1 MMKTNHLIRVVAS
14 LAMLATSG
22 LAYAEEYKAST
33 DEKAIKMTNVASLE
47 ARVQARM
54 EKGHLVIFAVEPKM
68 RITFA
73 ATPKALTKNIL
84 CRAYYRAL
92 S

>member
-1 MMKTNHLIRVVAS
+1 MMKTHHLIRVVAS

-47 ARVQARM
+47 ARVQAKM
-54 EKGHLVIFAVEPKM
+54 EKGAFGYIRGGAEA
-68 RITFA
+68 FA

>member
-1 MMKTNHLIRVVAS
+1 MLKSTKPVRTKSNKNDERS
-14 LAMLATSG
+14 L
-22 LAYAEEYKAST
+22 
-33 DEKAIKMTNVASLE
+33 LE

-54 EKGHLVIFAVEPKM
+54 EKGAFGYIRGGAEDENNLRSNTESFD
-68 RITFA
+68 
-73 ATPKALTKNIL
+73 KNIL

>member
-1 MMKTNHLIRVVAS
+1 MMKTHHLIRVVAS

-47 ARVQARM
+47 ARVQAKM

>member
-1 MMKTNHLIRVVAS
+1 MKTHHLIRVVAS

-54 EKGHLVIFAVEPKM
+54 EKGAFGYIRGEPKM

-73 ATPKALTKNIL
+73 AIPKALTKNIL

>member
-1 MMKTNHLIRVVAS
+1 MKTHHLIRVVAS

-54 EKGHLVIFAVEPKM
+54 DLVIFAVEPKM
-68 RITFA
+68 RIIFA